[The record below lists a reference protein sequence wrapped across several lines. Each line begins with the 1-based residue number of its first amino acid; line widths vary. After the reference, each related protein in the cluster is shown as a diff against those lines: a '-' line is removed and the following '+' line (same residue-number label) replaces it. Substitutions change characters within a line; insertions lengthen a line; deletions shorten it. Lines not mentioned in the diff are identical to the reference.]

1 MQIFKTVRLPRSQ
14 KIFLKSNMYG
24 MKVCVVTVPAQ
35 KLPECDLALF
45 GFGWLGEVDYESEL
59 AGKTDKFEEAARLS
73 RSCAC
78 GVVCGCKTSSR
89 GVLRK
94 SAAVA
99 DRGKLLGI
107 TDMNHVFGGEDYKSG
122 AYLGL
127 YSVGGYKVRLCIEN
141 DLFFPEGGRALSACG
156 CNVLAAGCEEL
167 RDGMP
172 PLLIRAYAYLY
183 GVPVVLC
190 AGGVAYFAEPAG
202 GIASSNQP
210 VTLFETNPQNSYR
223 LVSSRVRG
231 ISDEGR
237 ADY

>member
-1 MQIFKTVRLPRSQ
+1 MISMKICVIPRRPAGGHYVLPQ
-14 KIFLKSNMYG
+14 
-24 MKVCVVTVPAQ
+24 
-35 KLPECDLALF
+35 CDLALL
-45 GFGWLGEVDYESEL
+45 GFGCIGDVCFDTELSGASDKLGE
-59 AGKTDKFEEAARLS
+59 FARLTKQ
-73 RSCAC
+73 RAAAA
-78 GVVCGCKTSSR
+78 VCGCRTDSR
-89 GVLRK
+89 GLKRK

-99 DRGKLLGI
+99 EGGRLVGI
-107 TDMNHVFGGEDYKSG
+107 TDMLHVVDGEEYKSG

-127 YSVGGYKVRLCIEN
+127 YRLGGYKVGLCIDN
-141 DLFFPEGGRALSACG
+141 DIRYPEDIRSLSLCG
-156 CNVLAAGCEEL
+156 CNLVACLSEQPDEML
-167 RDGMP
+167 

-223 LVSSRVRG
+223 LISSRVRG
-231 ISDEGR
+231 ISEEGR